1 MDELSTKRQ
10 LHELIREEFRRKHGE
25 APSTPLDPVSGSLI
39 SELRDSGLFQRVEP
53 VPSDGA
59 PGAGY
64 DLLLTASV
72 SEVPDFVGFHQLLAP
87 FLCYT
92 IIGCFIYYSK
102 SGTISAQISVSDAV
116 GKPLKSYSET
126 ATVVAN
132 AEFGIWGNSSTI
144 PEAATK
150 VAVKLLADKF
160 VADFIKDRPFYKELS
175 RKNAAQAAP
184 VAGQQGLDPE
194 QVAKLAAAVVDA
206 KLQEPAKPT
215 YHSSVDEPDYH
226 VGPRPDDFAV
236 VVGVENYAQNL
247 PRAQFAKRDAK
258 AFERHLIALGVP
270 PRHIAYLEDER
281 ASRSALVMQLDRWL
295 PNNVKADSR
304 VFFYFSGH
312 GAPDPESGNAYL
324 VPFDGNPGDLEDTA
338 YSLRDLYTKLAALK
352 ARRVIVALDS
362 CFSGAGGRSV
372 LAKGTRPLVI
382 KVREGVVPDD
392 GKMVVLT
399 ASRSDQITGVLEEQG
414 HGAFTYYLLNGLN
427 GKALDSDKR
436 VTARSLYAYLKPKV
450 EDAAR
455 LDNRNQ
461 TPQMLPSSAQSGSER
476 VTLR

>member
-1 MDELSTKRQ
+1 MM
-10 LHELIREEFRRKHGE
+10 
-25 APSTPLDPVSGSLI
+25 
-39 SELRDSGLFQRVEP
+39 
-53 VPSDGA
+53 
-59 PGAGY
+59 
-64 DLLLTASV
+64 
-72 SEVPDFVGFHQLLAP
+72 
-87 FLCYT
+87 
-92 IIGCFIYYSK
+92 IGCFGLVHWSESRTVS
-102 SGTISAQISVSDAV
+102 SGLSISDAN
-116 GKPLKSYSET
+116 GKQLKSYSET
-126 ATVVAN
+126 ATVTLDAN
-132 AEFGIWGNSSTI
+132 LGGWSQAMSVV
-144 PEAATK
+144 AATK

-414 HGAFTYYLLNGLN
+414 HVAFTYYLLNGLN